1 MYILVLVQ
9 FTSDV
14 GDHLTEKGKLYSVD
28 HISVLSVY
36 HILDSSEI
44 A

>member
-1 MYILVLVQ
+1 MYVLVLVQ

-14 GDHLTEKGKLYSVD
+14 DDHLTEKGKLYSVH
-28 HISVLSVY
+28 HISVLSVH